1 MSDFFTPWI
10 KMQQQ
15 MLDAH
20 KSNVDAVFRTM
31 GQGGHE
37 GAAKA
42 ARDVADAQI
51 VAWEKWLALWGP
63 RAE

>member
-10 KMQQQ
+10 RMQQQ

-20 KSNVDAVFRTM
+20 KGNVEQLFKQMNQT
-31 GQGGHE
+31 GFE

-51 VAWEKWLALWGP
+51 AAWEKWLALWGP
-63 RAE
+63 KG